1 MGHSFKMRYLGLL
14 LNSARQAIANKISW
28 LYIFASLMGQLTALS
43 SPLSELIP
51 SIKSISSET
60 WLLST
65 VLSMIFTAGLVYS
78 VSQKELHNIEISIL
92 EGWRK
97 GWSKIIQ
104 IGLLT
109 ILLLAILFVVIFVIG
124 VIYKKLISFG
134 ILRTLII
141 ALFIR
146 PILNFGT
153 CALVIN
159 NCSILAS
166 VRVSVSMFMR
176 NAFQT
181 LAVSGM
187 LIIIQQ
193 VLLSILVL
201 LFMNP
206 YSGNLFGSPFKIF
219 DIPQV
224 VFWDQVLSL
233 ILSPWIV
240 IIFTHLFM
248 QFDKESE
255 MAILSSSQDAA

>member
-1 MGHSFKMRYLGLL
+1 MKYLDLL
-14 LNSARQAIANKISW
+14 LNSARQALTNKIGW
-28 LYIFASLMGQLTALS
+28 LYTFAALMGQLTALS

-65 VLSMIFTAGLVYS
+65 VLSMIFTAGLMYS
-78 VSQKELHNIEISIL
+78 VSQKELHNIEISIP

-134 ILRTLII
+134 IFRALIV

-159 NCSILAS
+159 NRSILAS

-176 NAFQT
+176 KAFQT
-181 LAVSGM
+181 LAVSGI

-201 LFMNP
+201 LFMNT
-206 YSGNLFGSPFKIF
+206 YSDNLFGSPFKIF

-255 MAILSSSQDAA
+255 MAILSSSQEAA

>member
-1 MGHSFKMRYLGLL
+1 M
-14 LNSARQAIANKISW
+14 
-28 LYIFASLMGQLTALS
+28 
-43 SPLSELIP
+43 
-51 SIKSISSET
+51 
-60 WLLST
+60 
-65 VLSMIFTAGLVYS
+65 VGLVYS
-78 VSQKELHNIEISIL
+78 VSQKELHNIEISIP

-109 ILLLAILFVVIFVIG
+109 ILLLVILFVVLFVIG

-153 CALVIN
+153 CALVID

-181 LAVSGM
+181 LAVSGI

-193 VLLSILVL
+193 VVLSMIVL
-201 LFMNP
+201 LFMHN
-206 YSGNLFGSPFKIF
+206 YADSLLGSPFKIF

-224 VFWDQVLSL
+224 MFWDQVLSL
-233 ILSPWIV
+233 VLSPWVV
-240 IIFTHLFM
+240 IIFARLFL
-248 QFDKESE
+248 QFNNVSE
-255 MAILSSSQDAA
+255 MAIVPSGQKAA